1 MVGILR
7 TFLSLFFE
15 QGDFKVSNIF
25 KDFDSKYEPKTLAD
39 IVFHTVQAR
48 ETVEGL
54 ADGSFGFP
62 SSGKNGILLYGT
74 YGTGKSA
81 LAKIL
86 PDLIEQNNG
95 GSVAHLTYVEVAQG
109 GDNGA
114 AVIERIKAQ
123 TKLIVLGNA
132 YHYFVLDEVDN
143 LLTQS
148 MLSLKSA
155 MNTGAKNSIFILT
168 TNNLSK
174 VDGGVINRCKLVEF
188 NAAESVDWL
197 PKVHGILADYAVTG
211 IKDELLLEIIEPCEG
226 SARDILDAT
235 RMLIAKRLKRAA

>member
-1 MVGILR
+1 L
-7 TFLSLFFE
+7 TLFFE

-39 IVFHTVQAR
+39 IVFHSAQAR

-62 SSGKNGILLYGT
+62 SSGKNGILLYGVP
-74 YGTGKSA
+74 GTGKSA

-95 GSVAHLTYVEVAQG
+95 GEEPFVTYVEVAQG

-114 AVIERIKAQ
+114 TVIERIKAQ
-123 TKLIVLGNA
+123 TKLVVLGNT

-148 MLSLKSA
+148 MFSLKSA

-168 TNNLSK
+168 TNNLGK
-174 VDGGVINRCKLVEF
+174 VDDGVIDRCKLVEF
-188 NAAESVDWL
+188 NAAKSVDWL
-197 PKVHGILADYAVTG
+197 PTVNKILADYGVTG
-211 IKDELLLEIIEPCEG
+211 IKDELLLDMIEPCEG

-235 RMLIAKRLKRAA
+235 RTLIAKRLKRAA

>member
-1 MVGILR
+1 MPNL
-7 TFLSLFFE
+7 
-15 QGDFKVSNIF
+15 F
-25 KDFDSKYEPKTLAD
+25 KDFDRKYAPKTLAD
-39 IVFHTVQAR
+39 IVFHSVDAR

-54 ADGSFGFP
+54 VDGSFGFP

-86 PDLIEQNNG
+86 PDLIEQNNDG
-95 GSVAHLTYVEVAQG
+95 DEALVTYVEVAQG

-123 TKLIVLGNA
+123 TQLTVLGNA

-148 MLSLKSA
+148 MLSLKVA
-155 MNTGAKNSIFILT
+155 MNTGNKNSIFVMT

-174 VDGGVINRCKLVEF
+174 IDGGVINRCKLVEF
-188 NAAESVDWL
+188 NAAESIDWL
-197 PKVHGILADYAVTG
+197 PKVRSILAEYGVTNVDDAL
-211 IKDELLLEIIEPCEG
+211 ILSIIEPCEG
-226 SARDILDAT
+226 RARDILDAART
-235 RMLIAKRLKRAA
+235 LIAKHKKLAS

>member
-1 MVGILR
+1 M
-7 TFLSLFFE
+7 
-15 QGDFKVSNIF
+15 SNIF

-39 IVFHTVQAR
+39 IVFHSALAR

-54 ADGSFGFP
+54 ADGSYGFP
-62 SSGKNGILLYGT
+62 CSGKNGILLYGT

-86 PDLIEQNNG
+86 PNIIEQNNG
-95 GSVAHLTYVEVAQG
+95 GEEALVTYVEVAQG

-114 AVIERIKAQ
+114 AVIERIKGQ
-123 TKLIVLGNA
+123 TQLVPLGNA

-148 MLSLKSA
+148 MLSLKVA
-155 MNTGAKNSIFILT
+155 MNTGAKNSIFIMT
-168 TNNLSK
+168 TNYLGK
-174 VDGGVINRCKLVEF
+174 VDEGVTNRCKLVEF
-188 NAAESVDWL
+188 NAATDADWV
-197 PKVHGILADYAVTG
+197 PKVRGILADYG
-211 IKDELLLEIIEPCEG
+211 IADVDKKMLLTMIKPCEG
-226 SARDILDAT
+226 SARNILDAT

>member
-1 MVGILR
+1 
-7 TFLSLFFE
+7 
-15 QGDFKVSNIF
+15 VSNIF
-25 KDFDSKYEPKTLAD
+25 KDFDSKYEPKTLSD
-39 IVFHTVQAR
+39 IVFHTAHAR

-86 PDLIEQNNG
+86 PNIIEQNSG
-95 GSVAHLTYVEVAQG
+95 GEEAFVTYVEVAQG

-123 TKLIVLGNA
+123 TKLIVLGNT

-143 LLTQS
+143 LLKES
-148 MLSLKSA
+148 MLSLKVA
-155 MNTGAKNSIFILT
+155 MNTGAKNSIFVMT

-188 NAAESVDWL
+188 NAAESADWL
-197 PKVHGILADYAVTG
+197 PKVHGILADYGVTG
-211 IKDELLLEIIEPCEG
+211 IDDELLLEIIEPCEG
-226 SARDILDAT
+226 SARDILEAT
-235 RMLIAKRLKRAA
+235 RELIAEHKKLVA

>member
-1 MVGILR
+1 
-7 TFLSLFFE
+7 
-15 QGDFKVSNIF
+15 VSNIF
-25 KDFDSKYEPKTLAD
+25 KDFDSKYEPKTLSD
-39 IVFHTVQAR
+39 IVFHTAHAR

-86 PDLIEQNNG
+86 PNIIEQNSG
-95 GSVAHLTYVEVAQG
+95 GEEAFVTYVEVAQG

-123 TKLIVLGNA
+123 TKLVVLGNT

-143 LLTQS
+143 LLKES
-148 MLSLKSA
+148 MLSLKVA
-155 MNTGAKNSIFILT
+155 MNTGAKNSIFVMT

-197 PKVHGILADYAVTG
+197 PKVHGILADYGVTG
-211 IKDELLLEIIEPCEG
+211 IKNELLLEIIEPCEG
-226 SARDILDAT
+226 SARDILEAT
-235 RMLIAKRLKRAA
+235 RELIAEHKKLVA